1 MKTLKTRAKTQ
12 RDPGKV
18 SQGKM
23 ERKFER
29 VTADHGAG
37 IQAGALLR
45 ARGVVRPVKD
55 AALSI
60 IMQLNQQLEGHKWP
74 GLECS
79 LAVSPISRRQ

>member
-29 VTADHGAG
+29 VKVDHGSG
-37 IQAGALLR
+37 VQAGAIR
-45 ARGVVRPVKD
+45 TARGVVRPVKD

-79 LAVSPISRRQ
+79 LAVCPITRRQ